1 MLQFHNLF
9 PQNQLNAD
17 YSFLYRAKEIAYIN
31 KGNYEE
37 EIEKIQEMED
47 EVIIFIEIMNNINI
61 NSIDFNEYNNDELA
75 KSIYNEENMEVNNS
89 LRESQNENL
98 GQKEKI
104 NKIEEELKIANEKYE
119 REYCEINKIEKMID
133 DLIKFNN
140 NRNKNKQNDYID
152 KIYKLK
158 KEKKEILDNNEL
170 ITKENNQIK
179 EELEQKKEEI
189 SELKKMINTN
199 MNNEEQ
205 NAQFKQ
211 DIEQL
216 KQELIIKKILLK

>member
-37 EIEKIQEMED
+37 EIEKIQEMDD
-47 EVIIFIEIMNNINI
+47 EVIIFVEIMNNINI

-119 REYCEINKIEKMID
+119 REYIA
-133 DLIKFNN
+133 
-140 NRNKNKQNDYID
+140 R
-152 KIYKLK
+152 
-158 KEKKEILDNNEL
+158 
-170 ITKENNQIK
+170 
-179 EELEQKKEEI
+179 
-189 SELKKMINTN
+189 
-199 MNNEEQ
+199 
-205 NAQFKQ
+205 
-211 DIEQL
+211 
-216 KQELIIKKILLK
+216 